1 MRRCARPGRRAEHE
15 KVNLRHTYP
24 REGFI
29 SVKGVTKQNSK
40 AHGNVQLFRRST
52 PLCTLSGVH
61 VLYPQETRRGSLAG
75 CVVIFITRM
84 RLGFF
89 FFKDIYIYTG
99 GKKGSSVS
107 PNSLAVGSLSTRSA
121 SPNRRQRR
129 RPRGC

>member
-61 VLYPQETRRGSLAG
+61 VLYPQETRRGSRGVCGNFYYPHAIG
-75 CVVIFITRM
+75 I
-84 RLGFF
+84 FF
-89 FFKDIYIYTG
+89 F
-99 GKKGSSVS
+99 
-107 PNSLAVGSLSTRSA
+107 
-121 SPNRRQRR
+121 
-129 RPRGC
+129 